1 MHPIH
6 LIYCREFSGKL
17 SNLYWFLHQHH
28 FQLKEGLCI
37 LLFAVLHKSHKSCD
51 SQTFHYLFL
60 HLQNFLF
67 QKFLLHTFHLVYLL
81 QYHHQNHYLLLQLQ
95 YFLVFRCLFSLFFH
109 FCISDN
115 QNVCKRILHRLEI

>member
-1 MHPIH
+1 MYPIH

-37 LLFAVLHKSHKSCD
+37 LLFAVLQKSHKSCD
-51 SQTFHYLFL
+51 SQKFHYLFL

-81 QYHHQNHYLLLQLQ
+81 QHHHQNHYLLLHFNTFW
-95 YFLVFRCLFSLFFH
+95 YFIVFFLYFSIFVYRIIKMLVNGSFT
-109 FCISDN
+109 
-115 QNVCKRILHRLEI
+115 V